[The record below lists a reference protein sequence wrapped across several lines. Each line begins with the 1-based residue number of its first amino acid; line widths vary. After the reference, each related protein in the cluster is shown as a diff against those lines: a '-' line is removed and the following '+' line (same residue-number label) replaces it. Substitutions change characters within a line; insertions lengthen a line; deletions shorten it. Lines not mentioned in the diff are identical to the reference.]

1 MGYSYEDLA
10 FPGQAY
16 NDKVRELRASY
27 SSKRTSDDSTTD
39 TEEPRKRDLLS
50 LLASLFV

>member
-1 MGYSYEDLA
+1 MDINYVDLA

-16 NDKVRELRASY
+16 NEKVRELHASY
-27 SSKRTSDDSTTD
+27 APKRNSDAPATD
-39 TEEPRKRDLLS
+39 TEKPHKRNLLS